1 MRKFILAALLLGSTL
16 MVNAQ
21 SGTNSHTASMV

>member
-16 MVNAQ
+16 MVKPKVVLIL
-21 SGTNSHTASMV
+21 HTASMV